1 MKYLGVAYACVI
13 AVVAAAAIYL
23 LEAPSSF
30 RPAAPVA
37 VDIAAKLPDGPTAS
51 AVVDAPS
58 QHELSP
64 LLAEQAAAEPR
75 EAEQISLG
83 KALPETPVPAPE
95 SLLAKDEPP
104 LPPQEQATADAP
116 NAEQTKSGENK
127 LTEDQT
133 ASDAPKPEQSKLEG
147 DAAEIASSATNPPTE
162 AAAGNADGDVATYAK
177 DETKVSADLRDL
189 SAAAAD
195 PAALSQN
202 EALLPHENSG
212 TDDTPKSEQA
222 SLVEN
227 PAESAEPAVEYRTA
241 SAADDFDY
249 AASANAA
256 AKADVSASLPNEIEQ
271 IVVPG
276 PISRHE
282 PLNDA
287 QKTEQAKLEADTSP
301 AGDLRSDSF
310 PSKHAYLAYYV
321 YAEHPPDR
329 KPADLALD
337 ALKNVPVGTPLE
349 EIRRAAV
356 AFGLDY
362 NFMKAVAKVES
373 DFDPKQRTGSYIGLF
388 QLSHYEFARY
398 GSGDILSPRDNAIA
412 AAYKFINEGTQFEWD
427 THKNPTYSDLY
438 LIHQQGWQGAAEHVS
453 HPEWVAWKSMCATD
467 EGKEKGE
474 KWCKRAVWQNTLPA
488 IKHLWKSV
496 ENLPSS
502 AFVTMWRQ
510 RIDRLYARYSEM
522 ITGKEDVDS
531 SRPEPKPLESSCA
544 KAGGCLTAGKKVAD
558 ISRHQSKQLESTCAK
573 GCRSQ
578 DSGKSV
584 SNKSLR
590 QRVSHSRRRLVPGG
604 NARNVH
610 ALVGVG
616 VHHS

>member
-30 RPAAPVA
+30 GPAAPVA
-37 VDIAAKLPDGPTAS
+37 VDIGAKLPDGPTAS
-51 AVVDAPS
+51 AVVDPPS

-64 LLAEQAAAEPR
+64 LLAEQAAAEAR

-116 NAEQTKSGENK
+116 NAEQTKSGGNK
-127 LTEDQT
+127 LTEDQA

-147 DAAEIASSATNPPTE
+147 DAVESASPATNPPTE
-162 AAAGNADGDVATYAK
+162 AAAANADGDVATYAK

-195 PAALSQN
+195 SAAPSQK

-212 TDDTPKSEQA
+212 TDDIPKPEQA

-256 AKADVSASLPNEIEQ
+256 AKANVTASLPNEIEQ

-287 QKTEQAKLEADTSP
+287 QKMEQAKLEADTSP
-301 AGDLRSDSF
+301 ASDLRSNSF

-373 DFDPKQRTGSYIGLF
+373 DFNPRQRTGSYIGLF

-412 AAYKFINEGTQFEWD
+412 AAYKFINEGTQF
-427 THKNPTYSDLY
+427 
-438 LIHQQGWQGAAEHVS
+438 
-453 HPEWVAWKSMCATD
+453 
-467 EGKEKGE
+467 
-474 KWCKRAVWQNTLPA
+474 
-488 IKHLWKSV
+488 
-496 ENLPSS
+496 
-502 AFVTMWRQ
+502 
-510 RIDRLYARYSEM
+510 
-522 ITGKEDVDS
+522 
-531 SRPEPKPLESSCA
+531 
-544 KAGGCLTAGKKVAD
+544 
-558 ISRHQSKQLESTCAK
+558 
-573 GCRSQ
+573 
-578 DSGKSV
+578 
-584 SNKSLR
+584 
-590 QRVSHSRRRLVPGG
+590 
-604 NARNVH
+604 
-610 ALVGVG
+610 
-616 VHHS
+616 